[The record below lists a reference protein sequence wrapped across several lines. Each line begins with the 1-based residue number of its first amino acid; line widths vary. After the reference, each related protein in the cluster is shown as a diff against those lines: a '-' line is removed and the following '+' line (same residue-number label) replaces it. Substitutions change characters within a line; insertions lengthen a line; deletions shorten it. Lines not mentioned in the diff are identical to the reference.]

1 MAHCTYEQVD
11 PQNLLKAGL
20 AHLPRR
26 PHAFPMIT
34 LEKKTIFIT
43 GAASGIGAAAARQ
56 CKALGAN
63 LVATDIA
70 EKRDIEAA
78 TGTTTVDLVLSLD
91 VSDTTAIDACGVSA
105 IERFG
110 QIDGLVNSAG
120 ITGIGPAHQ
129 TSDEHW
135 QRVMDVQLRGA
146 FATARAIAPAMIER
160 QSGAMVNISS
170 IYGMSGGQ
178 GGVAYNTAKGG
189 ILQLTR
195 SMAADFGMFG
205 IRVNAVSPG
214 YIETPMTTILEGNWP
229 LRDRFISMHP
239 LKRPGKPE
247 EVAAAIAF
255 LLSDAASFITGAN
268 LPVDGGFASTH
279 MLF

>member
-1 MAHCTYEQVD
+1 
-11 PQNLLKAGL
+11 
-20 AHLPRR
+20 
-26 PHAFPMIT
+26 MIT
-34 LEKKTIFIT
+34 LKDKTIFIT
-43 GAASGIGAAAARQ
+43 GAASGIGAATAKQ
-56 CKALGAN
+56 CKTLGAN
-63 LVATDIA
+63 IVATDIA
-70 EKRDIEAA
+70 AADDIKTASGGAED
-78 TGTTTVDLVLSLD
+78 DLVRTLD
-91 VSDTTAIDACGVSA
+91 VSDTAAIDACVAEA
-105 IERFG
+105 ISHFG

-135 QRVMDVQLRGA
+135 QKVMDIQLKGS
-146 FATARAIAPAMIER
+146 FATARAIAPHMIEH

-247 EVAAAIAF
+247 EVASAIAF

-268 LPVDGGFASTH
+268 LPIDGGFASTH